1 MRFRILFLLLALFVT
16 TSAWAECVPPEDVSV
31 PDGSK
36 ATEEEMT
43 AGQDLIRE
51 FMTANGR
58 YRNCLDEKVAAL
70 GDAATDEQRASNTE
84 LYNTSVDREQQI
96 VASAA
101 GQVVAKLLPKQCIV
115 LVAAKNRVLAKCVS
129 GGDATVVARQLEVA
143 TIKEGDLELWITF
156 RETRIRR

>member
-70 GDAATDEQRASNTE
+70 GDAATDEQRASNTQ
-84 LYNTSVDREQQI
+84 LYNSSVDREQQI
-96 VASAA
+96 VEMYNS
-101 GQVVAKLLPKQCIV
+101 QVRAFNEANP
-115 LVAAKNRVLAKCVS
+115 
-129 GGDATVVARQLEVA
+129 
-143 TIKEGDLELWITF
+143 
-156 RETRIRR
+156 